1 MNNTKMTETVNLRTD
16 PATAAIPE
24 RLAVAVTERLHLSP
38 SRLKRVD
45 IVRRSIDARQRR
57 VAVELIVRAHIDSI
71 DQSAGVFEA
80 PVYENVADAPAA
92 VVVGA
97 GPAGLF
103 AALELIELGVKP
115 IVLER
120 GKDVDS
126 RRADM
131 TAINRHGIVDPDSN
145 YCFGEGGAGAY
156 SDGKLYT
163 RSRKRGPVDK
173 VLQIFHRHGAQDEI
187 LVDAHPHIG
196 TDRLPK
202 VIKAIRNT
210 ILSAGGE
217 VHFGTRVD
225 KLLFNSERTAVTGVE
240 DNTGKQWYGPVL
252 LATGHSARDVYRFL
266 CNEKVAL
273 EPKGIAVGVRL
284 EHPQQLIDK
293 IQYHSP
299 QGRGKYLPAAEYS
312 MLVRVDDRAVYSFC
326 MCPGGYIIP
335 AASAPG
341 QLVVNGMS
349 PANRGTQ
356 WANSGMVVE
365 VLPHD
370 VADPEDVSQQPLKMM
385 LFQEDIERRFFEAAE
400 QTQKAPAQRMTD
412 FVDGRLSDSLP
423 RSSYPPGLLSRR
435 IDQLLPEPIARRLQE
450 GFRAF
455 GRKQRGFLTHEA
467 VLIGDETRTSAP
479 VRIPRDNET
488 LCHTGLQGLYP
499 CGEGAGYA
507 GGIVS
512 AAVDGIMSAR
522 AIAAAMKH

>member
-1 MNNTKMTETVNLRTD
+1 MTETVTLRTD
-16 PATAAIPE
+16 PATAATPM
-24 RLAVAVTERLHLSP
+24 RLSRAVAEKLHIDAE
-38 SRLKRVD
+38 RLKRVD

-71 DQSAGVFEA
+71 DADAGRVEA
-80 PVYENVADAPAA
+80 PVYGDVSHARQAII
-92 VVVGA
+92 VGA

-131 TAINRHGIVDPDSN
+131 TAINRQGVVDPDSN

-173 VLQIFHRHGAQDEI
+173 VLHIFHNHGAQDEI

-210 ILSAGGE
+210 IIASGGE
-217 VHFGTRVD
+217 VHFGTRVE
-225 KLLFNSERTAVTGVE
+225 KLLFNADRTDVTGVE
-240 DNTGKQWYGPVL
+240 DLNGKQWHGPVL

-266 CNEKVAL
+266 CSENVAL

-312 MLVRVDDRAVYSFC
+312 MLVRVDNRAVYSFC

-349 PANRGTQ
+349 PANRGTR

-365 VLPHD
+365 VLPED
-370 VADPEDVSQQPLKMM
+370 VAEPSDPSQSPLKMM
-385 LFQEDIERRFFEAAE
+385 LYQESIERRFFEAADC
-400 QTQKAPAQRMTD
+400 TQQAPAQRMTD

-435 IDQLLPEPIARRLQE
+435 IDTLLPEPIARRLQE

-479 VRIPRDNET
+479 VRIPRNGET
-488 LCHTGLQGLYP
+488 LCHINLGGLYP

-522 AIAAAMKH
+522 AIAAALSV